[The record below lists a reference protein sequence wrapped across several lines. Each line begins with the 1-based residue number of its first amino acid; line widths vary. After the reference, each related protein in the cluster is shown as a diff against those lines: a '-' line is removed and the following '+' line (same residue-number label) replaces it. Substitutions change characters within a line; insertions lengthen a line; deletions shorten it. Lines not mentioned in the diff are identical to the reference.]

1 MCLKPDVPRQMWLK
15 HSYLL
20 VHKLLEGGKTD
31 IQVYRKLSCIR
42 LISEENETG
51 KKEIARVIRV

>member
-1 MCLKPDVPRQMWLK
+1 MWLK